1 MASSVSVPIGFGMR
15 IGGSQDDTGETS
27 YNAPGVEDVGGAI
40 GSTWDDYTG
49 VTAADAHER
58 AVQAQIESEERR
70 AREAQLFF
78 KRQSEQGMTDIMGGA
93 QMGSQAI
100 YDYGGLAA
108 GALGESA
115 DAALQAM
122 MSGRAGLSNF
132 QADPGYQFRLQ
143 QGEDAIN
150 RAASARGGRLSGRTL
165 QELSDYNQGLASQEF
180 GNVANREMD
189 YARAMAGLYGQS
201 GAQMAGLFGGM
212 GSQLGSIYT
221 NVGPSMSNIGI
232 GVGAHNTG
240 LQSGLNT
247 TGRWGTDSA
256 GTSETLRGQGT
267 RDLVNAG
274 AGAVYDWATSD

>member
-1 MASSVSVPIGFGMR
+1 MAETGWKPFEKGTPSGESSAIFGAVS
-15 IGGSQDDTGETS
+15 GSTDIGETLQ
-27 YNAPGVEDVGGAI
+27 NA
-40 GSTWDDYTG
+40 WKNYTG
-49 VTAADAHER
+49 VTAAEAHER